1 MKVLVTGTEGQLARC
16 LKDRAG
22 AHPSL
27 HLHFVGRPE
36 LDLARPG
43 DFAACIEDVRPAL
56 VINAAAYTAVDD
68 AEHETELATRI
79 NGAAPGEGAEA
90 AAGVGARFIHLSTD
104 YVYGGEGSAPLTE
117 DEPVA
122 PRNAYGRSKL
132 AGEEAVRAANPAHL
146 ILRTAWVVSPYGR
159 NFVRTMMN
167 AAQTRD
173 VLTVVDDQ
181 RGSPTSALDLASAI
195 LAIADQWRSGS
206 DAGLGQTMH
215 AAGAGETSW
224 CGIAAHVMGECRALG
239 LRSADVRPILTRDWP
254 TPAQRPHWSVLDS
267 SRLQRTFGVTMPDWR
282 GSVSEIVRA
291 LASADGAAGHAA

>member
-1 MKVLVTGTEGQLARC
+1 MKVLVTGTGGQLACC
-16 LKDRAG
+16 LKDCAE

-27 HLHFVGRPE
+27 DLHFIGRPK
-36 LDLARPG
+36 LDLAEPG
-43 DFAACIEDVRPAL
+43 AFAACVDNLRPEL

-68 AEHETELATRI
+68 AERETELAMRV
-79 NGAAPGEGAEA
+79 NGAAPGEGAA
-90 AAGVGARFIHLSTD
+90 AAAALGACFIHLSTD
-104 YVYGGEGSAPLTE
+104 YVYGGKGSAPLTE

-122 PRNAYGRSKL
+122 PRNSYGRTKL

-167 AAQTRD
+167 AARTRD

-181 RGSPTSALDLASAI
+181 RGSPTSAHDLASGI

-215 AAGAGETSW
+215 AAGSGETSW
-224 CGIAAHVMGECRALG
+224 CGLAAHIMDECRSLG
-239 LRSADVRPILTRDWP
+239 APAAEVRPILTRDWP

-267 SRLQRTFGVTMPDWR
+267 SRLERTLGVAMPNWQ
-282 GSVSEIVRA
+282 GSVSAIVRA
-291 LASADGAAGHAA
+291 LAATGDGG